1 MTRARVAVTGR
12 RHSEKEQLIRMT
24 RNFFARFFENDLLS
38 PQADF
43 HATISQALGL
53 LATPGLFVPLLLLPM
68 LMDPDVARSWEIKL
82 IFVFFSMLVMGALS
96 ILEWDA
102 LMLDHRDQIILMP
115 LPVRPRT
122 IFAAKFAALAVF
134 LIIFSVDVNAG
145 SMLLLP
151 PLEAQ
156 GRTAGLLNLAR
167 YGVAHGAGTIGAS
180 AFTFLSFVALQGILI
195 NTCKPKWFRRIST
208 VIQVISVL
216 GMVAALFFFPS
227 ILEEMPRWKTE
238 GAVIARYFPP
248 MWFVGISEVLQ
259 GTADLGF
266 RSLARTGL
274 TGLAMAGATLTVCY
288 VVAYGRYT
296 RASLEGANAPKR
308 KTSRFRA
315 VRTALVHRLLRNPL
329 QRAIFRFSMQTML
342 RSSKHRLILAAYVGT
357 GLALVLEESVALAL
371 ESGQKWK
378 PAQEVAM
385 LSLPLVI
392 SFFLLSGMR
401 FIFNIPSE
409 LSSNWIF
416 QVTERRERADYLAG
430 VRKCMALL
438 VVTPVAIAVLLAYPF
453 LLDGETALVHAA
465 YCSLLS
471 LIMVEALLWRL
482 EKLPFTCSYVP
493 GRVPVVALLA
503 GYWLAF
509 MLYTHLM
516 AYLEGVMLHS
526 RLATAICLSGLLSAW
541 CGLAAYRKRARR
553 ESLGFLFH
561 QEPEPVV
568 CTLNLG

>member
-1 MTRARVAVTGR
+1 MTER
-12 RHSEKEQLIRMT
+12 RHSEKEQLVRMA

-43 HATISQALGL
+43 HATLSQALGL
-53 LATPGLFVPLLLLPM
+53 LATPGLFVPMLLLPLLM
-68 LMDPDVARSWEIKL
+68 MDPEAARSWEIKL
-82 IFVFFSMLVMGALS
+82 VFVFFSMLVMGVLS

-102 LMLDHRDQIILMP
+102 LMLDHRDRAILMP

-122 IFAAKFAALAVF
+122 MFAAKFAALAVF
-134 LIIFSVDVNAG
+134 LVMFSVDVNAG
-145 SMLLLP
+145 SILLLP

-156 GRTAGLLNLAR
+156 GRMAGLVNLVR
-167 YGVAHGAGTIGAS
+167 FGVGHAAGTIGAS

-195 NTCKPKWFRRIST
+195 NICTLKWYRRIST
-208 VIQVISVL
+208 AIQVISVL
-216 GMVAALFFFPS
+216 GMLAVLFFFPA
-227 ILEEMPRWKTE
+227 IVDEMPRWKSE
-238 GAVIARYFPP
+238 GAAIARYFPP
-248 MWFVGISEVLQ
+248 MWFVGICEVVQ
-259 GTADLGF
+259 GTADPAF
-266 RSLARTGL
+266 RSLARMGL
-274 TGLAMAGATLTVCY
+274 NGLAIAGVSLTIAY

-296 RASLEGANAPKR
+296 RASLEGAVNASR
-308 KTSRFRA
+308 RTSARLRA
-315 VRTALVHRLLRNPL
+315 VRTAVVRRFLRSPL
-329 QRAIFRFSMQTML
+329 ERATFQFSMQTMF

-357 GLALVLEESVALAL
+357 GLALVLEESVALTFGG
-371 ESGQKWK
+371 GQEWK

-409 LSSNWIF
+409 LSANWVF
-416 QVTERRERADYLAG
+416 QVTERREKAEYLAG
-430 VRKCMALL
+430 IRKCM
-438 VVTPVAIAVLLAYPF
+438 VVLAVAPVAIAVLLAYPF
-453 LLDGETALVHAA
+453 LFGGETALVHAA

-471 LIMVEALLWRL
+471 LVMVEVLLWRL

-503 GYWLAF
+503 GYWVAF

-516 AYLEGVMLHS
+516 AYLEYEMLQS
-526 RLATAICLSGLLSAW
+526 RLVAAFCLGGLLSAW
-541 CGLAAYRKRARR
+541 CGLAAYRRR
-553 ESLGFLFH
+553 TRGESGGFLFH

-568 CTLNLG
+568 CTLNLGY